1 MGENL
6 APSNKY
12 ICSSR
17 KSVIKKKKTGFK
29 LWFVVLKQYGH
40 ECLIVIMFSTP
51 KLSFDLTYF

>member
-1 MGENL
+1 MQLQLKEKCYL
-6 APSNKY
+6 
-12 ICSSR
+12 
-17 KSVIKKKKTGFK
+17 KKKTGFK